1 MRAIILAAGFGR
13 RLSQPGEKPPPK
25 CLLQF
30 GGRSLL
36 ERHLLLL
43 RQAGVSEVVIAA
55 GYEPQQIEAEL
66 DRLHWQP
73 RPKLVLNER
82 YTLGSVLTV
91 HCIAEALT
99 AGGDVLLMDA
109 DVLYDGRMFEAL
121 CAGAHADRLLM
132 DRGFQPGDE
141 PVKICLKDGL
151 PVELRK
157 RLAPDLVYDSWG
169 ESVGFFRFTATTA
182 RRFAAIV
189 SAYID
194 SGRADQPHEEA
205 VRDLLL
211 ERPQD
216 FDTADVTGVPWLE
229 IDFPADLVRARDEVL
244 PQLQA
249 LT

>member
-66 DRLHWQP
+66 DRLQWQP

-157 RLAPDLVYDSWG
+157 RLAPDLVYDTWG

-189 SAYID
+189 SSYID

-216 FDTADVTGVPWLE
+216 FDTADVTGAPWLE

>member
-30 GGRSLL
+30 GGHTLL
-36 ERHLLLL
+36 ERHLRLL
-43 RQAGVSEVVIAA
+43 RQAGVDEVVIAV
-55 GYEPQQIEAEL
+55 GYESGQIEAEL
-66 DRLHWQP
+66 DRLDWQP
-73 RPKLVLNER
+73 RPKLVLNQR

-91 HCIAEALT
+91 HCIADALT

-132 DRGFQPGDE
+132 DRGFQPGEE

-157 RLAPDLVYDSWG
+157 RLAPDLSYDTWG

-182 RRFAAIV
+182 RRFAGIV
-189 SAYID
+189 ADYIG

-216 FDTADVTGVPWLE
+216 FDTADVTGAPWLE

>member
-43 RQAGVSEVVIAA
+43 RQAGVSEVVIAT
-55 GYEPQQIEAEL
+55 GYEPRQIEAEL
-66 DRLHWQP
+66 DRLKWQP
-73 RPKLVLNER
+73 RPRLVLNER

-91 HCIAEALT
+91 HCVAEALT

-121 CAGAHADRLLM
+121 CAGDHADRLLM

-157 RLAPDLVYDSWG
+157 RLAPDLVYDTWG
-169 ESVGFFRFTATTA
+169 ESVGFFRFTETTA

-189 SAYID
+189 ATYID

-211 ERPQD
+211 QRPQD
-216 FDTADVTGVPWLE
+216 FDTADVTGAPWLE
-229 IDFPADLVRARDEVL
+229 IDFPADLVRARDEIL